1 MKALVTGA
9 SGFIGE
15 QVCAELS
22 RDGWEVV
29 KGRRGSGAYRA
40 NGMLADLQNVAP
52 DALFHMAGLTH
63 AKDAAEFYEANVAL
77 SARLLDA
84 AARLPQPPVVVLAG
98 SAAEYGWVPPE
109 ALPVS
114 EAQACRPV
122 TDYAISKHAQTLM
135 ALARAAA
142 GSKVIVAR
150 IWNPIGPG
158 MSRRLALGAFAAEIA
173 AMPAEGG
180 ALHVGN
186 LDIARDFID
195 VREAARLLVAL
206 ARHPGAVGQIVNI
219 CSGWSWSL
227 RALVDRMIALTGR
240 PITVVA
246 EPGRMRPGEPLALY
260 GDTTRLRQFGLEP
273 APPGFD
279 ALLPALLDNA
289 RQV

>member
-1 MKALVTGA
+1 MKAFVTGA
-9 SGFIGE
+9 SGFLGGHLS
-15 QVCAELS
+15 AELW

-29 KGRRGSGAYRA
+29 KGRRGAGACGA
-40 NGMLADLQNVAP
+40 DGMLADLQDAAP

-63 AKDAAEFYEANVAL
+63 AAEAAQFYEANVAL

-84 AARLPQPPVVVLAG
+84 AARLSRPPVIVLAG

-109 ALPVS
+109 AMPVN
-114 EAQACRPV
+114 EAQFCRPV

-173 AMPAEGG
+173 AMPSGGG

-186 LDIARDFID
+186 LDVARDFID
-195 VREAARLLVAL
+195 VREAARLLVAV
-206 ARHPGAVGQIVNI
+206 ARRPQAFGQVVNV
-219 CSGWSWSL
+219 CSGRSWQL
-227 RALVDRMIALTGR
+227 RTLVDRMIALTGR
-240 PITVVA
+240 PIALLVD
-246 EPGRMRPGEPLALY
+246 PGRVRSGEPPALY

-273 APPGFD
+273 APPDFD
-279 ALLPALLDNA
+279 AILPALLGSA
-289 RQV
+289 PPA